1 MYKILIIDDD
11 PLILHS
17 TKILLEIAT
26 DWTILLAASGR
37 EGLVLAVNEQ
47 PDAILLDV
55 RMPSMD
61 GIETLER
68 LRKNPAT
75 RSIPVIFFT
84 SLTQVSE
91 LENPA
96 QLTVLGII
104 SKPFETNDFVDKIR
118 FLLGWT

>member
-11 PLILHS
+11 QLILHS

-37 EGLVLAVNEQ
+37 EGLSLAVNEQ
-47 PDAILLDV
+47 PDAVLLDV
-55 RMPSMD
+55 RMPGMD

-84 SLTQVSE
+84 SLLQVSE
-91 LENPA
+91 LENSP
-96 QLTVLGII
+96 QLMVLGLI
-104 SKPFETNDFVDKIR
+104 SKPFETNDLVDKIR